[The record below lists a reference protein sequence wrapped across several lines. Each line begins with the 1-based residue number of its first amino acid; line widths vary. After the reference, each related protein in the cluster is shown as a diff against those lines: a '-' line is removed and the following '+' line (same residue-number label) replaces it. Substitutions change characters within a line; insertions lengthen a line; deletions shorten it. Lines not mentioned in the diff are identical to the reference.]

1 MTYEEAQA
9 ELTTLRGLAGNT
21 QALATFRERTAALY
35 WAVCRKTLP
44 SCNCRDKWTD
54 ALVEIYRKL
63 QQIKATETMEQLNT
77 KAQLVRGVV
86 LFWKGN
92 HYTNANLTDEVAR
105 EFLAAFPQRA
115 NWFAVKPAE
124 ETPAEDVAEAVEE
137 TEPAEQPATPAKKKS
152 AKKRK

>member
-9 ELTTLRGLAGNT
+9 ELSTLRGLAGNS
-21 QALATFRERTAALY
+21 QAIATFRERTAALY

-44 SCNCRDKWTD
+44 LCNCRDKWTD

-63 QQIKATETMEQLNT
+63 QQLKTTDTMEQLNT

-115 NWFAVKPAE
+115 NWFAVKPE
-124 ETPAEDVAEAVEE
+124 ETPAEAVTEAVEA
-137 TEPAEQPATPAKKKS
+137 TEHAERPATPAKKKS

>member
-1 MTYEEAQA
+1 MNYEEAQA
-9 ELTTLRGLAGNT
+9 ELTSLRGLAGNT

-63 QQIKATETMEQLNT
+63 QQLKTTDTMEQLNT

-115 NWFAVKPAE
+115 IWFAVKPE
-124 ETPAEDVAEAVEE
+124 ETPAEAVKEAVEA
-137 TEPAEQPATPAKKKS
+137 TKPAEQPATPSKKKS

>member
-9 ELTTLRGLAGNT
+9 ELTSLRGLAGNT

-35 WAVCRKTLP
+35 LAVCRKTLP

-54 ALVEIYRKL
+54 ALVEIYMKL
-63 QQIKATETMEQLNT
+63 QQLKTTDTMEQLNT

-115 NWFAVKPAE
+115 NWFAVKPE
-124 ETPAEDVAEAVEE
+124 ETPAEAVTEAVEA
-137 TEPAEQPATPAKKKS
+137 TEPAERPATPSKKKS

>member
-9 ELTTLRGLAGNT
+9 ELTLLRGLAGNT

-63 QQIKATETMEQLNT
+63 QHQCFSSFDDVHIDAT
-77 KAQLVRGVV
+77 
-86 LFWKGN
+86 
-92 HYTNANLTDEVAR
+92 
-105 EFLAAFPQRA
+105 
-115 NWFAVKPAE
+115 FA
-124 ETPAEDVAEAVEE
+124 
-137 TEPAEQPATPAKKKS
+137 
-152 AKKRK
+152 

>member
-9 ELTTLRGLAGNT
+9 ELTSLRGLAGNT

-63 QQIKATETMEQLNT
+63 QQLKTTDTMEQLNT

-115 NWFAVKPAE
+115 IWFAVKPE
-124 ETPAEDVAEAVEE
+124 ETPAEAVTEAVEA
-137 TEPAEQPATPAKKKS
+137 TKPAEQPATPSKKKS

>member
-9 ELTTLRGLAGNT
+9 ELTLLRGLAGNT

-63 QQIKATETMEQLNT
+63 QQIKATDTMEQLNT

-105 EFLAAFPQRA
+105 EFLAAFPQRSS
-115 NWFAVKPAE
+115 WFAVKPE
-124 ETPAEDVAEAVEE
+124 ETPAEAVTEAVEA
-137 TEPAEQPATPAKKKS
+137 TKPAEQPATPSKKKS